1 MDLLLSFN
9 NDQLNPFR
17 EEHSDRSQRQDGYPV
32 RSHFEPLPPP
42 SPSSVLDS
50 ARGAEVWEINVYKL
64 GMDANGNVGLGL
76 LPMKSVLILDLR
88 L

>member
-32 RSHFEPLPPP
+32 RS
-42 SPSSVLDS
+42 PSSVLDS

-64 GMDANGNVGLGL
+64 GMYPNGNVGLGL
-76 LPMKSVLILDLR
+76 LPIKSVLILD
-88 L
+88 